1 MACEKDLVASFQQL
15 EASSSFGVAFAS
27 LYDLLGDDHVVAC
40 APVVA
45 SLLCPLV
52 ACVLG
57 MVSSLPLQL
66 RLVACVL
73 VVAFLPSEELYH
85 QWKIT
90 PIEGVQGDDH
100 VVACA
105 LVVASLLY
113 PLAACVLGMVSPP
126 CQVGLVACV

>member
-1 MACEKDLVASFQQL
+1 MACEKHLVASFQQL

-27 LYDLLGDDHVVAC
+27 LYDLLGDDHVVA
-40 APVVA
+40 
-45 SLLCPLV
+45 SLLYILV

-73 VVAFLPSEELYH
+73 VVAFLPLEEVCH
-85 QWKIT
+85 QWKQT

-100 VVACA
+100 VM
-105 LVVASLLY
+105 VASLPCLG
-113 PLAACVLGMVSPP
+113 LVVCVLAMASLPY
-126 CQVGLVACV
+126 